1 MLSIYLSILLIFA
14 GLNSFAEARFVNEK
28 TAINNE
34 IVTNYLNADQVPF
47 TYHYYE
53 YLGECP
59 EGYEGFVFL
68 WIFYDEFDNIIDSGG
83 NEEGCT
89 PARQPQEPQ
98 P

>member
-68 WIFYDEFDNIIDSGG
+68 
-83 NEEGCT
+83 
-89 PARQPQEPQ
+89 
-98 P
+98 